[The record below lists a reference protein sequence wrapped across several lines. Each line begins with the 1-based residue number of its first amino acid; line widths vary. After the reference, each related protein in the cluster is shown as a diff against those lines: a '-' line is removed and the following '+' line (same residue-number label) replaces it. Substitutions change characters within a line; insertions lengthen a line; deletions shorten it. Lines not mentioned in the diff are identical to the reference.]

1 MLTPIRFTRRVIF
14 APAFLSALMK
24 KATFFV
30 KNKDNPAVK
39 AVIEKASNEFFGG
52 LDLFLGEKIGLVMR
66 KEEEEQFSQFLTA
79 QFTRN
84 MSGDEILE
92 TIKKIEKDLE
102 EKLNIPQSS
111 ILYKID
117 DNDSIQ
123 P

>member
-1 MLTPIRFTRRVIF
+1 
-14 APAFLSALMK
+14 MK

-39 AVIEKASNEFFGG
+39 AVIEKASNEIFGG
-52 LDLFLGEKIGLVMR
+52 LDLLLGGELGLGVS
-66 KEEEEQFSQFLTA
+66 EVANEQFSPFLTA
-79 QFTRN
+79 EFTRN

-92 TIKKIEKDLE
+92 TIKKIEKELE